1 MKNIELAKEIYN
13 VIRTKFD
20 FETWYDECFEAC
32 LEDAAALINSGCCS
46 IDSGSIFEVSKT
58 ISKDG
63 QTHNFDFDKE
73 NFIEFYGEDGF
84 KNRFFS
90 EE

>member
-20 FETWYDECFEAC
+20 FETWYNECFAAC
-32 LEDAAALINSGCCS
+32 LEDAASLIDSGCCS
-46 IDSGSIFEVSKT
+46 IDSGSIFEVSYT